1 MRVHPAAALA
11 ALVVVAV
18 VAVVAMRQRSIGET
32 ELAAAGEAAGR
43 SDWPEAIARAR
54 AAAEA
59 LVPGSPWPERARALL
74 ESIGRNAEAR
84 GDDENAL
91 LAYGALRTAAIATR
105 APLGPL
111 SSADRWRTRADSG
124 LARIAVSRRAAGTTA
139 PSTEAMQNDL
149 RDIQPPGAWTL
160 AVLAAA
166 SLAIASAISG
176 ATGAMARRGA
186 RER

>member
-1 MRVHPAAALA
+1 MRVRQAAALA
-11 ALVVVAV
+11 ALVVAAV
-18 VAVVAMRQRSIGET
+18 VAVVAMRQRSIGES
-32 ELAAAGEAAGR
+32 ELAAAGEAASR

-54 AAAEA
+54 VAAEA

-84 GDDENAL
+84 GDDDNAL

-111 SSADRWRTRADSG
+111 SSADSWRTRADSG
-124 LARIAVSRRAAGTTA
+124 LARVAVSQRAAGTTA
-139 PSTEAMQNDL
+139 PSTESMRNDL
-149 RDIQPPGAWTL
+149 YDTQPPGAWTL

-166 SLAIASAISG
+166 SLAIVGGISG
-176 ATGAMARRGA
+176 AMGAMARHGA
-186 RER
+186 GGQ